1 MTSQKT
7 VGELGHT
14 TSTSSNMA
22 EHSKRSLHHG
32 PLRAPIQPATQTSYT
47 EPTRTPGD
55 LLIQKKAKSQSRK
68 GTHHIAVGFSPFP
81 GPSTD
86 MGMKVITFSSQKTP
100 QPFLDPAIMNAK
112 VARERTQMSATKSK

>member
-1 MTSQKT
+1 
-7 VGELGHT
+7 
-14 TSTSSNMA
+14 MA

-68 GTHHIAVGFSPFP
+68 
-81 GPSTD
+81 
-86 MGMKVITFSSQKTP
+86 VITFSSQKTP